1 MVIDDKNG
9 HCHHHLYFP
18 REPKMGS
25 PQKMVIPF
33 LLSISI
39 VYVDHINI
47 NKAEKPKLANCTL
60 LHFITE
66 KAMAPVLQYSCLENP
81 MDGGAW

>member
-1 MVIDDKNG
+1 
-9 HCHHHLYFP
+9 
-18 REPKMGS
+18 MGS

-66 KAMAPVLQYSCLENP
+66 KAMAPVLQYSSTLAWKIPWTEEP
-81 MDGGAW
+81 GGLQSMGSLRVGHN